1 MITDNFSVLHV
12 VLSQVRC
19 VFVEASCFIN
29 DYLCSHALGR
39 IYELGFTLHKPV
51 ISWNRGNM
59 IIFSPFLIE
68 FRILNK
74 RSKFSPTQVIINA
87 SCYILTAVLNRGMI
101 TS

>member
-1 MITDNFSVLHV
+1 MITDDFGVLHV
-12 VLSQVRC
+12 VLSQVHC
-19 VFVEASCFIN
+19 VSVEALCFIN

-39 IYELGFTLHKPV
+39 IYELVFTLHKPV

-59 IIFSPFLIE
+59 IVFSPFLIE

-74 RSKFSPTQVIINA
+74 RSKLSRTQVIINA
-87 SCYILTAVLNRGMI
+87 SCYIPTAVLNRGTI